1 GVIKMT
7 NDKQAELDYLKT
19 VKRQDIQEKINKAQQ
34 FFDVNVDA
42 SNKDIIDEQYRVE
55 EQIKALELKLA
66 QSEHLKESDYTLLN
80 HTLTI
85 KWLADEF
92 EASYKLVS
100 PVDQDIDNNYISI
113 ESPLGKVLVDGQVG
127 DVLKVNLPNGEEKV
141 EIINVNS

>member
-1 GVIKMT
+1 MT
-7 NDKQAELDYLKT
+7 KDKQAELDYLKT
-19 VKRQDIQEKINKAQQ
+19 VKRQEIQEKINKAQQ
-34 FFDVNVDA
+34 FCDVNEDA
-42 SNKDIIDEQYRVE
+42 SYKDFIDEQYRLE

-66 QSEHLKESDYTLLN
+66 QSEHLKESDYPLLN

-92 EASYKLVS
+92 EETYKLVS
-100 PVDQDIDNNYISI
+100 PVEQDITNNHISI

-141 EIINVNS
+141 EIINVESK

>member
-1 GVIKMT
+1 MT
-7 NDKQAELDYLKT
+7 KDKQAELDYLKT
-19 VKRQDIQEKINKAQQ
+19 VKRQEIQEKINKAQQ
-34 FFDVNVDA
+34 FCDVNEDA
-42 SNKDIIDEQYRVE
+42 SYKDFIDEQYRLE

-66 QSEHLKESDYTLLN
+66 QSEHLKESDYPLLN

-141 EIINVNS
+141 EIINVKS